1 MTKFV
6 LANMETST
14 HRRTE
19 TGSMMSGPGQG
30 RGENK
35 WHIKTSEE
43 QKSEDRS
50 DSLGEEEDRQT

>member
-1 MTKFV
+1 
-6 LANMETST
+6 METST